1 MKFDLT
7 KATRVFLG
15 VILTIFGL
23 NGFLGFL
30 PLPPLEGAALDFVGA
45 LAATGY
51 LLPLIK
57 LTEITCGVLLLT
69 NRYVPLALAILTPVL
84 VNVLAF
90 HCFLAPS
97 GLLVP
102 VALVLGTAYLAWK
115 NRSSYAPLFI
125 K

>member
-7 KATRVFLG
+7 KTTRVFLG

-51 LLPLIK
+51 FLPLVK
-57 LTEITCGVLLLT
+57 LTEITCGVLLLA

-84 VNVLAF
+84 VNILAF
-90 HCFLAPS
+90 HYFLAPS

-102 VALVLGTAYLAWK
+102 IALVLGTAYLAWK
-115 NRSSYAPLFI
+115 NRLSYAPLFI

>member
-7 KATRVFLG
+7 KATRAFLG